1 MHAHTPQASIGGHPT
16 ARTAHGHA
24 RKPPGQDKLCICDH
38 VCASVWFGTAWD
50 RMESEVSH
58 CILWPCLGTCCTVLC
73 CPVQCWRIQAD
84 AGRCLRACV
93 PACLRACVPACLRAC
108 VHACLRAGGR
118 AGARAHISNA
128 VVFQGLYAR
137 FLPSTRLCVAP
148 ASNSQHHAR
157 TTSPGTRKKWPGQR
171 TRSGATRTFHRE

>member
-1 MHAHTPQASIGGHPT
+1 MDTRASRPAKTNCAYAITSARQSGLARHGT
-16 ARTAHGHA
+16 GWNLRYRTAFYGLAWVHVA
-24 RKPPGQDKLCICDH
+24 RFY
-38 VCASVWFGTAWD
+38 A
-50 RMESEVSH
+50 
-58 CILWPCLGTCCTVLC
+58 VLC
-73 CPVQCWRIQAD
+73 SAGEYRQTQAD
-84 AGRCLRACV
+84 ACV